1 MSSGSPSWP
10 VGINQNCG
18 LGSSDWLSGGSSIA
32 APHVSGLALLLKHW
46 QLNKGN
52 TFFNYSGRM
61 QALLLAMAD
70 RWRPNFANPQ
80 LTGVDYRSGFGRI
93 KLRHLDNANFAPR
106 AFQSFAHPFYS
117 YSSSVNNW
125 VWPFTMPVGTNFV
138 KCVLFEAE
146 DMSVKSDIS
155 DIYLNVNLK
164 NPDVNGNCSVS
175 STPFLSRSDASH
187 DIRHMVAHEINVAG
201 KCVEYQI
208 IKRHATSTGS
218 TVYGFCYYSSR
229 YDYED
234 VAD

>member
-1 MSSGSPSWP
+1 MA
-10 VGINQNCG
+10 C
-18 LGSSDWLSGGSSIA
+18 
-32 APHVSGLALLLKHW
+32 ALLLKHW

-52 TFFNYSGRM
+52 TMFNYSGRM

-70 RWRPNFANPQ
+70 RWSPDHQDPRVQ
-80 LTGVDYRSGFGRI
+80 GVSRYSGFGRI

-106 AFQSFAHPFYS
+106 AFQSFAHSFYS
-117 YSSSVNNW
+117 YSSSVTNW
-125 VWPFTMPVGTNFV
+125 VWPYKMPAGTNFV

-155 DIYLNVNLK
+155 DLYLNVNLK
-164 NPDVNGNCSVS
+164 NPDANGNCNSS
-175 STPFLSRSDASH
+175 STMFRSRGDNSY
-187 DIRHMVAHEINVAG
+187 DIRHMVAHVADVAG
-201 KCVEYQI
+201 KCVEYQV

-218 TVYGFCYYSSR
+218 TVYGFCYFSSR